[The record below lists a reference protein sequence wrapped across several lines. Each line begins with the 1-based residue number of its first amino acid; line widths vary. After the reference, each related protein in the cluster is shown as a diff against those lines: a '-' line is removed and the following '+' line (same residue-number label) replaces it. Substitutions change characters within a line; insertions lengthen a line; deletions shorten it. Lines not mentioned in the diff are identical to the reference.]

1 MKNKMQILGRISL
14 GLLICIILGQGIW
27 LYRVREME
35 NHGFEQTVGRG
46 LNDILWVEVVYRL
59 FRLAKGC
66 GEKDCTKDTGTDDG
80 EDTFGRDTF
89 NGVDGSD
96 RR

>member
-46 LNDILWVEVVYRL
+46 LNDILWVEVIFLIGKITSTHKIL
-59 FRLAKGC
+59 FSLAKGC
-66 GEKDCTKDTGTDDG
+66 GEKD
-80 EDTFGRDTF
+80 
-89 NGVDGSD
+89 
-96 RR
+96 

>member
-46 LNDILWVEVVYRL
+46 LNDILWVEVIFL
-59 FRLAKGC
+59 IGFI
-66 GEKDCTKDTGTDDG
+66 DDG

>member
-46 LNDILWVEVVYRL
+46 LNDIFPDRVYRL
-59 FRLAKGC
+59 FSLAKGC
-66 GEKDCTKDTGTDDG
+66 GEKD
-80 EDTFGRDTF
+80 
-89 NGVDGSD
+89 
-96 RR
+96 

>member
-35 NHGFEQTVGRG
+35 NHGLADGRPGPERYLVGGGDFPDR
-46 LNDILWVEVVYRL
+46 VYRL
-59 FRLAKGC
+59 FSLAKGC
-66 GEKDCTKDTGTDDG
+66 GEKD
-80 EDTFGRDTF
+80 
-89 NGVDGSD
+89 
-96 RR
+96 

>member
-46 LNDILWVEVVYRL
+46 LNDILWDFPDRVYRL
-59 FRLAKGC
+59 FSLAKGC
-66 GEKDCTKDTGTDDG
+66 GEKD
-80 EDTFGRDTF
+80 
-89 NGVDGSD
+89 
-96 RR
+96 